1 MVLATPLIEQNPS
14 WPTVAINVQ
23 YFIYQL
29 IQNFIQITF

>member
-1 MVLATPLIEQNPS
+1 MVLATPLFEQNPS
-14 WPTVAINVQ
+14 WLTVAINVQ